1 MYSTSDKKFT
11 EAAKTFISDLKKVY
25 QASSREI
32 AENYLLELMERKISF
47 GHKIV
52 AKQLGKFILSI
63 SGQLGGSTNPIEET
77 FTKTKGSFTS
87 LYKLVYCAIRKVEE
101 KCCTY

>member
-47 GHKIV
+47 GHKTV
-52 AKQLGKFILSI
+52 AKQFGKFILSI

>member
-1 MYSTSDKKFT
+1 MYP
-11 EAAKTFISDLKKVY
+11 AKTFMSDLKKVY

-52 AKQLGKFILSI
+52 AKQLEKF
-63 SGQLGGSTNPIEET
+63 
-77 FTKTKGSFTS
+77 
-87 LYKLVYCAIRKVEE
+87 V
-101 KCCTY
+101 